1 MDDFEL
7 KRIIYG
13 HIKEICHY
21 SQMQVFAT
29 SFYQKNYFQL
39 QIDEAISELINFY
52 MQNHRPT
59 EEDWLYSVQ
68 QQGEQPQEQPEEQ
81 PQELPQEQPQE
92 PIELPQEPEQ
102 NETTRTFTVEEL
114 AFYDG
119 KEGRPAYVAVK
130 GIVYDVSMMLRW
142 AGGTHFG
149 LNAGQ
154 DLSGEFMGC
163 HLGITDRLEKL
174 PKIGVLN

>member
-7 KRIIYG
+7 RRVIYG

-39 QIDEAISELINFY
+39 QIDEAINGLINFY
-52 MQNHRPT
+52 SENQGVR
-59 EEDWLYSVQ
+59 EENQLYSVQ
-68 QQGEQPQEQPEEQ
+68 QQGEQQGEQQEQVEPS
-81 PQELPQEQPQE
+81 QEQ
-92 PIELPQEPEQ
+92 EQ
-102 NETTRTFTVEEL
+102 NETMRTFTAEEL
-114 AFYDG
+114 AYYDG
-119 KEGRPAYVAVK
+119 GEGRPAYVAVN
-130 GIVYDVSMMLRW
+130 GNVYDVSMVLRW

-149 LNAGQ
+149 LHAGQ

-163 HLGITDRLEKL
+163 HLGITERLDSL
-174 PKIGVLN
+174 PKIGVLLEGDN